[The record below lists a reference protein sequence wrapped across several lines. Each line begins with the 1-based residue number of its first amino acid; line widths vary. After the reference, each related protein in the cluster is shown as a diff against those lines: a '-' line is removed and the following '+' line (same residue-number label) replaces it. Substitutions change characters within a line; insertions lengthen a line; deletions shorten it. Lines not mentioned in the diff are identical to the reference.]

1 MPEPENP
8 VSENAVQENA
18 VPENVAPENPVP
30 ENAVPGHVMKEEG
43 KFPRG
48 LVIRLFA
55 YLIAGHLFAAFL
67 YLLFE
72 MGSRG

>member
-1 MPEPENP
+1 MPESEKP
-8 VSENAVQENA
+8 VSEKPVS
-18 VPENVAPENPVP
+18 ENVAPENPVP
-30 ENAVPGHVMKEEG
+30 GNAASGHVMKEEG

-72 MGSRG
+72 MGARG